1 MISFFVRK
9 ITNIPRITVSR
20 DSFFRQCGKNG
31 LQKWKKRYFCGIMS
45 KQSHSNNRLER
56 RTSWEVVITYLFVLA
71 LCSALF
77 YYIFNLRGTI
87 ESQRSSI
94 NSQHKSLDQANRFTK
109 NVHEAQNAANLYAF
123 TEQTRYKKQFNAA
136 CQQMALQSDSLI
148 MMDISEDNKLMVN
161 EIAKLIKSKG
171 KISLEL
177 SKQFHDF
184 NPLAEFDRTIDDYLP
199 PPPEEEI
206 VVTTVS
212 KDTIIH
218 VPKTTVKKGFWGR
231 LGNVFS
237 PSHVE
242 DSIVHI
248 SIESTDT
255 LRIQQQNYD
264 SLTILADL
272 RMLSDKAKVE
282 YWEKIKEYERKTQ
295 ELVRADN
302 QLSEQISTL
311 LIRLNQEIL
320 DSAIAEISKSEAL
333 IEENTQIAILIGG
346 ATLLLI
352 IVFIILIISD
362 VNKGYRARRAAEEA
376 QRKTE
381 EIMESRH
388 KLLLSV
394 SHDIKAPLSSIMGYV
409 ELMDKTANEKEI
421 NSIQQSADHI
431 LNLLNNLLEYSS
443 LEQGK
448 LQVNKESFD
457 IRQLCDETAEMFDP
471 LAKHKN
477 LTFNYSNAIE
487 ANTFITSDKL
497 KIKQILINIISNGI
511 KYTLE
516 GTVSFKARLGRNL
529 VVFDITDTGVGI
541 PEDKLE
547 EVFKPFV
554 RIETYNQF
562 AEGSGYGMSVVKGL
576 VDLLGGEIRI
586 ESEVGKGSHFEIRL
600 PVDNIENIKVEDKI
614 IDDNK
619 KSLNILVIDDDNT
632 LLSVVDNMLH
642 RLGHQAIPCRSMNDL
657 DNALQQIQEY
667 DYILT
672 DREMGAVSGND
683 ILFLVKEVDNQKPI
697 ILMTG
702 RIEYTTEKAKEEGFD
717 GFLQKPF
724 NMKQLEN
731 LFGSVTSSET
741 TSNTAFPEFPAF
753 SETMG
758 NDADAIRDILSV
770 FTQTLSEDLVSL
782 NASIEA
788 SDFIDAQSLCHKMLP
803 MFIQLERDTSFLSKM
818 NALRG
823 KGQEADYPDWKDDA
837 TKFMAQADELLD
849 MLAEKYG
856 IE

>member
-1 MISFFVRK
+1 
-9 ITNIPRITVSR
+9 
-20 DSFFRQCGKNG
+20 
-31 LQKWKKRYFCGIMS
+31 MS
-45 KQSHSNNRLER
+45 KQSRIKNTIER
-56 RTSWEVVITYLFVLA
+56 RTSWKVVITYLFVIA

-77 YYIFNLRGTI
+77 YYIFNLRETI
-87 ESQRSSI
+87 DNQRGNI
-94 NSQHKSLDQANRFTK
+94 NTQHQSLDWANRFTK
-109 NVHEAQNAANLYAF
+109 TVHEAQNAASLYAF
-123 TEQTRYKKQFNAA
+123 TEKASYKKQFNAA
-136 CQQMALQSDSLI
+136 CNQLDQQSDSLQLLN
-148 MMDISEDNKLMVN
+148 ISEDNKLMVS
-161 EIAKLIKSKG
+161 EISKLLKRKG
-171 KISLEL
+171 RISNEL
-177 SKQFHDF
+177 SRQFHDF
-184 NPLAEFDRTIDDYLP
+184 NPLAEFDRTIDDYM
-199 PPPEEEI
+199 PPELKEEV
-206 VVTTVS
+206 VVTTIS

-218 VPKTTVKKGFWGR
+218 VPKTEKKGFWGR

-237 PSHVE
+237 PTKES

-255 LRIQQQNYD
+255 LRIRQQSPD
-264 SLTILADL
+264 STNILADL
-272 RMLSDKAKVE
+272 RVLSDKAKTE
-282 YWEKIKEYERKTQ
+282 YWTKIKEYESKTQ
-295 ELVRADN
+295 ELVKADN

-320 DSAIAEISKSEAL
+320 DSAVEEFTKSKDL
-333 IEENTQIAILIGG
+333 IEKSTQTLILIGA

-352 IVFIILIISD
+352 IIFIILIISD

-376 QRKTE
+376 KRKTE

-409 ELMDKTANEKEI
+409 ELMDKTNNEKEI

-431 LNLLNNLLEYSS
+431 LNLLNNLLEFSS

-448 LQVNKESFD
+448 LQVSKESFD
-457 IRQLCDETAEMFDP
+457 IRQLCDETAEMFQP

-477 LTFNYSNAIE
+477 LQFEYNNAIE
-487 ANTFITSDKL
+487 KGTFITSDKL

-516 GTVSFKARLGRNL
+516 GTVSFKARIGRNL

-562 AEGSGYGMSVVKGL
+562 AEGSGYGMTVVKGL
-576 VDLLGGEIRI
+576 VDLLGGEIHI

-600 PVDNIENIKVEDKI
+600 PVDSVENIEVNNEISNN
-614 IDDNK
+614 NK
-619 KSLNILVIDDDNT
+619 KSFNILVVDDDNT
-632 LLSVVDNMLH
+632 LLSVIDNMLH
-642 RLGHQAIPCRSMNDL
+642 RLGHQAIPCRSMNDF
-657 DNALQQIQEY
+657 DNALQQIQDY

-683 ILFLVKEVDNQKPI
+683 ILYLVKEVDNTKPI

-724 NMKQLEN
+724 NMKQLEAM
-731 LFGSVTSSET
+731 FGSVTSSENGT
-741 TSNTAFPEFPAF
+741 ETAFPDFPAF

-758 NDADAIRDILSV
+758 NDTDAIRSILTV
-770 FTQTLSEDLVSL
+770 FTQTLAEDMVSM
-782 NASIEA
+782 NTSIDQSNFTEA
-788 SDFIDAQSLCHKMLP
+788 QAICHKLLP
-803 MFIQLERDTSFLSKM
+803 MFTQLERDTSFLSKM
-818 NALRG
+818 NAMRG
-823 KGQEADYPDWKDDA
+823 KGVEADYPEWKDDA
-837 TKFMAQADELLD
+837 AQFMAQADELMDL
-849 MLAEKYG
+849 LAEKYG
-856 IE
+856 IG

>member
-1 MISFFVRK
+1 
-9 ITNIPRITVSR
+9 
-20 DSFFRQCGKNG
+20 
-31 LQKWKKRYFCGIMS
+31 MS
-45 KQSHSNNRLER
+45 KQSTKKNNIER
-56 RTSWEVVITYLFVLA
+56 RTSWKVVITYLFVIA
-71 LCSALF
+71 LCIALF
-77 YYIFNLRGTI
+77 YYIFNLRSTI
-87 ESQRSSI
+87 DNQRGNI
-94 NSQHKSLDQANRFTK
+94 NTQHASLDWTNRFTK
-109 NVHEAQNAANLYAF
+109 TVHEAQNAANLYAF
-123 TEQTRYKKQFNAA
+123 TEKTRYKKQFNAA
-136 CQQMALQSDSLI
+136 CDQIDHQSDSLQVLSL
-148 MMDISEDNKLMVN
+148 SEDNKLMVN
-161 EIAKLIKSKG
+161 EITKLLKRKG
-171 KISLEL
+171 EISNEL
-177 SKQFHDF
+177 SRQFHDF
-184 NPLAEFDRTIDDYLP
+184 NPLAEFDRTIDDYSP
-199 PPPEEEI
+199 PQLEEEI
-206 VVTTVS
+206 VVTTIS
-212 KDTIIH
+212 KDTVIRMT
-218 VPKTTVKKGFWGR
+218 KTEKKGFWGR

-237 PSHVE
+237 PTKES
-242 DSIVHI
+242 DSLVHI

-255 LRIQQQNYD
+255 LRIQQQRPD
-264 SLTILADL
+264 STNILANL
-272 RMLSDKAKVE
+272 RVLSDKAKAE
-282 YWEKIKEYERKTQ
+282 YWTKIKEYENKTQ

-311 LIRLNQEIL
+311 LIQLNQEIL
-320 DSAIAEISKSEAL
+320 DSALTEFSNSKTL
-333 IEENTQIAILIGG
+333 IEESTQTLILIG
-346 ATLLLI
+346 AVTLLLI

-409 ELMDKTANEKEI
+409 ELMDKTGNEKEI

-448 LQVNKESFD
+448 LQVSKESFD
-457 IRQLCDETAEMFDP
+457 IRQLCDETAEMFQP
-471 LAKHKN
+471 LAKYKN
-477 LTFNYSNAIE
+477 LVLEYENAIE
-487 ANTFITSDKL
+487 KNTFITSDKL

-516 GTVSFKARLGRNL
+516 GSVNFKARIGRNL

-576 VDLLGGEIRI
+576 VDLLGGEIHI

-600 PVDNIENIKVEDKI
+600 PVDSVESIEIKDETK
-614 IDDNK
+614 DDDK
-619 KSLNILVIDDDNT
+619 KSLHILVIDDDNT
-632 LLSVVDNMLH
+632 LLSVIDNMLH
-642 RLGHQAIPCRSMNDL
+642 RLGHQAIPCRSMSDL

-683 ILFLVKEVDNQKPI
+683 ILYLVKEVDNKKPI

-731 LFGSVTSSET
+731 LFGSVA
-741 TSNTAFPEFPAF
+741 SNESATETAFPDFPAF

-758 NDADAIRDILSV
+758 NDSESIRNILTV
-770 FTQTLSEDLVSL
+770 FTQTLAEDMVSMNTSL
-782 NASIEA
+782 EQ
-788 SDFIDAQSLCHKMLP
+788 SDFIEAQAICHKILP
-803 MFIQLERDTSFLSKM
+803 MFTQLERDITFLSKM

-823 KGQEADYPDWKDDA
+823 KGLESDYPEWKDDA
-837 TKFMAQADELLD
+837 AQFMAQADELMDL
-849 MLAEKYG
+849 LAEKYG
-856 IE
+856 IG

>member
-1 MISFFVRK
+1 M
-9 ITNIPRITVSR
+9 
-20 DSFFRQCGKNG
+20 
-31 LQKWKKRYFCGIMS
+31 
-45 KQSHSNNRLER
+45 
-56 RTSWEVVITYLFVLA
+56 VITYLFVIS

-77 YYIFNLRGTI
+77 YYIFNLRKTI
-87 ESQRSSI
+87 D
-94 NSQHKSLDQANRFTK
+94 SQHRHINTQHESLDWANRFTK
-109 NVHEAQNAANLYAF
+109 NVHEAQTAANLYAF
-123 TEQTRYKKQFNAA
+123 TELPRYKRRFNAA
-136 CQQMALQSDSLI
+136 CDRIEQQSDSLQLLNV
-148 MMDISEDNKLMVN
+148 SEDNRLMVN
-161 EIAKLIKSKG
+161 DIGKLLKSKG
-171 KISLEL
+171 KISNEL

-199 PPPEEEI
+199 PQPEEEI
-206 VVTTVS
+206 VVTTIS
-212 KDTIIH
+212 KDTVIH
-218 VPKTTVKKGFWGR
+218 VPKTRDKGFWGR
-231 LGNVFS
+231 VSDVFS
-237 PSHVE
+237 PTKE
-242 DSIVHI
+242 KDSIVRI

-255 LRIQQQNYD
+255 LRIQQQRPD
-264 SLTILADL
+264 SIDILADL
-272 RMLSDKAKVE
+272 KVLSEKAKAE
-282 YWEKIKEYERKTQ
+282 YWTKIKEYESKTQ
-295 ELVRADN
+295 ELVKADN
-302 QLSEQISTL
+302 QLSEQISSL

-320 DSAIAEISKSEAL
+320 DSALSEFTKSKEL
-333 IEENTQIAILIGG
+333 IEESTQNLILIGA

-352 IVFIILIISD
+352 IIFIILIISD

-376 QRKTE
+376 KRKTD

-409 ELMDKTANEKEI
+409 ELMDKTDNEKEI

-448 LQVNKESFD
+448 LQVSKESFD
-457 IRQLCDETAEMFDP
+457 IRQLCDETAEMFEP

-477 LTFNYSNAIE
+477 LLFEYNNAIE
-487 ANTFITSDKL
+487 NNSFIISDKL

-516 GTVSFKARLGRNL
+516 GTVGFKARIGRNL

-554 RIETYNQF
+554 RIKTYNQF

-576 VDLLGGEIRI
+576 VDLLGGEIHI

-600 PVDNIENIKVEDKI
+600 PVESIENIEVKDEVK
-614 IDDNK
+614 DDNN
-619 KSLNILVIDDDNT
+619 KSFNILVIDDDNT
-632 LLSVVDNMLH
+632 LLSVIDNMLH
-642 RLGHQAIPCRSMNDL
+642 RLGHQAIACRSMSDL
-657 DNALQQIQEY
+657 DNALLQIHDY

-683 ILFLVKEVDNQKPI
+683 ILYLVKEVDNKKPI

-731 LFGSVTSSET
+731 LFGSVTSSENEAET
-741 TSNTAFPEFPAF
+741 EFPDFAAF

-758 NDADAIRDILSV
+758 HDTEAIRDILTV
-770 FTQTLSEDLVSL
+770 FTQTLAEDLVSM
-782 NASIEA
+782 NASIEQ
-788 SDFIDAQSLCHKMLP
+788 SDFSDAQSLCHKILP

-818 NALRG
+818 NAMRG
-823 KGQEADYPDWKDDA
+823 KGTEADYPEWKDDA
-837 TKFMAQADELLD
+837 ARFMGQADELMDL
-849 MLAEKYG
+849 LAEKYG
-856 IE
+856 IG